1 MMICAMLPTMTSS
14 SGVPLCPQLSTF
26 IESLEPP
33 QPDTERREALD
44 DLAAWLRTSL
54 EHGEQV
60 SLVFICTHNS
70 RRSHLA
76 QIWMAAMARYYG
88 LQGVATYSG
97 GTEATAFNPRAVAS
111 LRRSG
116 FLIAEPGGDNPRY
129 AVYMHGETAPLICF
143 SKKYDH
149 PDNPAHGFAA
159 VMVCSDADE
168 NCPVVFGAESR
179 FALPY
184 LDPKASDGQPDE
196 AATYD
201 LRSRQIAAEMKYIA
215 RKASGH
221 E

>member
-1 MMICAMLPTMTSS
+1 MHYAMWPNMTSS
-14 SGVPLCPQLSTF
+14 SGAPFYPQLSAF
-26 IESLEPP
+26 IEALESP

-44 DLAAWLRTSL
+44 DLAAWIRTGL
-54 EHGEQV
+54 ETGGQV
-60 SLVFICTHNS
+60 SLTFICTHNS

-88 LQGVATYSG
+88 LEGVVTFSG
-97 GTEATAFNPRAVAS
+97 GTEATSFNPRAVAS

-116 FLIAEPGGDNPRY
+116 FHITEPGGDNPRY
-129 AVYMHGETAPLICF
+129 AVYMHGETDPLICF

-149 PDNPAHGFAA
+149 PENPSQGFAA

-168 NCPVVFGAESR
+168 NCPVVFGAAAR

-184 LDPKASDGQPDE
+184 PDPKDSDGLADE

-201 LRSRQIAAEMKYIA
+201 LRCRQIAVEMQYVA
-215 RKASGH
+215 LKAASH
-221 E
+221 A